1 MEFARLLQ
9 LHDTVS
15 GFEVEVCRKDGI
27 RIKVSVNARAL
38 RDPDGQVTAHEG
50 TIEDVTERKTL
61 EKQLEYQAFH
71 DALTGLP
78 NRALFLDRLGHAL
91 ARAGRTGSTVAVV
104 CCDLDRFRSVND
116 SFGHKIG
123 DMVVTEVAD
132 RLVDRLRSDDTVAR
146 IGGDEFAVLCEDVD
160 GADAVADVTRRAQEV
175 FAAPFAPGGV
185 EVWVTAS
192 TGVAVASGGGDADEV
207 LREAT
212 AAMHLAQ
219 RRGRGRVEVFDEAMR
234 AAAPWGQATEHELR
248 RAIAGNQ
255 LRLLYQPVVS
265 LADGRMVGVEALVRW
280 QHPQRGLLLPAEFIL
295 LAEESGLILPLGRW
309 VLDEALAHAVE
320 WQRVAGPG
328 HWLTL
333 GVNVSTQQLRE
344 EGWTGEVAAALAA
357 AGLPGDRLVLEITE
371 STLMDDTEVSRQRL
385 SELRALGVRLA
396 VDDFGTGY
404 SSLAYLRRMP
414 VDFLKIDKGFVDGV
428 TGDAHESALAR
439 AVVKLAA
446 TLGLAAVAEG
456 IETQAQLDALRSL
469 GCEYGQ
475 GLWLAPAEDA
485 DRIIERLKDPQPFWE
500 R

>member
-1 MEFARLLQ
+1 MASWTGMSSDGPESPPAAPKLERLALLALLEQAVAALRRSEERFAALAESADEERRDFEHQ
-9 LHDTVS
+9 LAQRV
-15 GFEVEVCRKDGI
+15 
-27 RIKVSVNARAL
+27 L
-38 RDPDGQVTAHEG
+38 RDPH
-50 TIEDVTERKTL
+50 
-61 EKQLEYQAFH
+61 
-71 DALTGLP
+71 TGLP

-91 ARAGRTGSTVAVV
+91 ARADRTGSTVAVV

-123 DMVVTEVAD
+123 DLVVTEVAD

-146 IGGDEFAVLCEDVD
+146 IGGDEFAVLCEDLD

-175 FAAPFAPGGV
+175 FAGPFTPGGI

-207 LREAT
+207 LREAA

-219 RRGRGRVEVFDEAMR
+219 QRGRGRVEVFDEAMR
-234 AAAPWGQATEHELR
+234 AAAPWGQVTEHELH
-248 RAIAGNQ
+248 RAIATGQ
-255 LRLLYQPVVS
+255 LRLRYQPVVS
-265 LADGRMVGVEALVRW
+265 LADGRMGGVEALVRW
-280 QHPQRGLLLPAEFIL
+280 QHPKRGLLLPAEFIR
-295 LAEESGLILPLGRW
+295 LAEESGLVLPLGRW
-309 VLDEALAHAVE
+309 VLDEALTHAAE
-320 WQRVAGPG
+320 WQRVVGPG

-333 GVNVSTQQLRE
+333 GVNVSAQQLRE
-344 EGWTGEVAAALAA
+344 DGWTGEVAAALSA
-357 AGLPGDRLVLEITE
+357 AGLPGERLVLEITE
-371 STLMDDTEVSRQRL
+371 STLVDDTEVTLQRL

-414 VDFLKIDKGFVDGV
+414 VDFLKIDKAFVDGV

-475 GLWLAPAEDA
+475 GLWLAPPEEAEQ
-485 DRIIERLKDPQPFWE
+485 ITERLKDPQPFWA